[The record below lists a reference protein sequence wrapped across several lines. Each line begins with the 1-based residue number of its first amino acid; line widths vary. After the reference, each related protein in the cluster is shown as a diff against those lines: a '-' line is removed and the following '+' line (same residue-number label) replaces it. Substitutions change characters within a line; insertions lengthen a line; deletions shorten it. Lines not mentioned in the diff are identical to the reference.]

1 MASMAKRGCS
11 LLLALVLALGL
22 VVQTQAAGSTPSL
35 SQALTGTAQYVY
47 ETVQAPQVGSI
58 GGDWAVLGLARSG
71 YTVPA
76 QYYRDYS
83 AAVEAYV
90 KACNGVLHEKKYTEY
105 SRVILALSSIGKDAR
120 DVAGYDLTKA
130 LGDYD
135 QTVWQGVNGPIWALL
150 ALDCRNYPMPQNPQA
165 KTQATRQ
172 MYVDYILSC
181 QLPGGGWNLTKT
193 GTADPDLTAM
203 ALQALA
209 KYQDQTNVK
218 QAVSQALTCLSRLQN
233 PDGTFS
239 SEGVANG
246 ESCAQV
252 MIALGELGISLE
264 DARFVKNGCTLLDG
278 LLTFYRPGQ
287 GFVHAAA
294 GGGANQMACE
304 QALMALA
311 GLQRAQSGQNSL
323 YQMSDA
329 RDLTGESQTG
339 QGLPGKH
346 ADVQSSPV
354 ILPGKTFPDIAGHP
368 NQAAIEAL
376 AARGIING
384 MTDTTFAPDETMT
397 RAQFATIVV
406 RGLGLPEQTTQVFDD
421 VKAGDWFAPYVG
433 SAYAY
438 GIVKG
443 KSATRFDPNGTITRQ
458 EAAVMVARAAK
469 LCGLDTE
476 LDAAAVRDTLAQ
488 FTDYVTAGDWARQ
501 ELAFCYRQGIL
512 DDSALT
518 IQPLVPILR
527 CEIAQML
534 YNLLGSAQLL

>member
-22 VVQTQAAGSTPSL
+22 VVQTQAASSTPSL

-209 KYQDQTNVK
+209 RYQDQTKVK
-218 QAVSQALTCLSRLQN
+218 QAVSQGLTCLSRLQN

-252 MIALGELGISLE
+252 MIAPGELGISLE
-264 DARFVKNGCTLLDG
+264 DARFVKNGRTLLDG

-346 ADVQSSPV
+346 ADVQPSPV

-406 RGLGLPEQTTQVFDD
+406 RGLGLPEQTPQVFDD

-476 LDAAAVRDTLAQ
+476 LDAAAVRDALAQ

>member
-22 VVQTQAAGSTPSL
+22 VVQTQAASSTPSL

-209 KYQDQTNVK
+209 RYQDQTKVK
-218 QAVSQALTCLSRLQN
+218 QAVSQGLTCLSRLQN

-264 DARFVKNGCTLLDG
+264 DARFVKNGRTLLDG

-346 ADVQSSPV
+346 ADVQPSPV

-406 RGLGLPEQTTQVFDD
+406 RGLGLPEQTPQVFDD

-476 LDAAAVRDTLAQ
+476 LDAAAVRDALAQ

>member
-1 MASMAKRGCS
+1 MAKRGCS

-264 DARFVKNGCTLLDG
+264 DARFVKNGRTLLDG

-534 YNLLGSAQLL
+534 CNLLGSAQLL

>member
-172 MYVDYILSC
+172 MYVDDILAC
-181 QLPGGGWNLTKT
+181 QLPDGGWNLTKT

-209 KYQDQTNVK
+209 KYQDQAKVK
-218 QAVSQALTCLSRLQN
+218 QAVSQGLTCLSRLQN

-264 DARFVKNGCTLLDG
+264 DARFVKNGRTLLDG

>member
-47 ETVQAPQVGSI
+47 ETVKAPQVGSI

-172 MYVDYILSC
+172 MYVDDILAC
-181 QLPGGGWNLTKT
+181 QLPDGGWNLTKT

-209 KYQDQTNVK
+209 KYQDQAKVK
-218 QAVSQALTCLSRLQN
+218 QAVSQGLTCLSRLQN

-264 DARFVKNGCTLLDG
+264 DTRFVKNGCTLLDG

-476 LDAAAVRDTLAQ
+476 LDAAAVRDALAQ

>member
-47 ETVQAPQVGSI
+47 ETVKAPQVGSI

-233 PDGTFS
+233 ADGTFS

-264 DARFVKNGCTLLDG
+264 DARFVKNGRTLLDG

-304 QALMALA
+304 QALLALA

>member
-47 ETVQAPQVGSI
+47 ETVKAPQVGSI

-172 MYVDYILSC
+172 MYVDDILAC
-181 QLPGGGWNLTKT
+181 QLPDGGWNLTKT

-209 KYQDQTNVK
+209 KYQDQAKVK
-218 QAVSQALTCLSRLQN
+218 QAVSQGLTCLSRLQN

-264 DARFVKNGCTLLDG
+264 DARFVKNGRTLLDG

-346 ADVQSSPV
+346 TDVQSSPV

-368 NQAAIEAL
+368 NQAAMEAL

-384 MTDTTFAPDETMT
+384 ITDTSFAPDKTMT

-406 RGLGLPEQTTQVFDD
+406 RGLGLPEQTPQVFDD

>member
-209 KYQDQTNVK
+209 RYQDQTKVK
-218 QAVSQALTCLSRLQN
+218 QAVSQGLTCLSRLQN

-264 DARFVKNGCTLLDG
+264 DARFVKNGRTLLDG

-346 ADVQSSPV
+346 ADVQPSPV

-406 RGLGLPEQTTQVFDD
+406 RGLGLPEQTPQVFDD

-443 KSATRFDPNGTITRQ
+443 ESATRFDPNGTITRQ

-476 LDAAAVRDTLAQ
+476 LDAAAVRDALAQ

>member
-209 KYQDQTNVK
+209 KYQDQAKVK
-218 QAVSQALTCLSRLQN
+218 QAVSQGLTCLSRLQN

-264 DARFVKNGCTLLDG
+264 DARFVKNGRTLLDG

>member
-1 MASMAKRGCS
+1 MAQLKRQGLS
-11 LLLALVLALGL
+11 LLLALALL
-22 VVQTQAAGSTPSL
+22 LSL
-35 SQALTGTAQYVY
+35 SGTVFAAPADSPLEDTAQYVY
-47 ETVQAPQVGSI
+47 ETVKAPQVGSI
-58 GGDWAVLGLARSG
+58 GGEWAVLGLARSG
-71 YTVPA
+71 YAVPA
-76 QYYRDYS
+76 QYYRDYF
-83 AAVEAYV
+83 AAVEDYV
-90 KACNGVLHEKKYTEY
+90 KACKGILHEKKYTEY
-105 SRVILALSSIGKDAR
+105 SRVILALSAMGKDPR
-120 DVAGYDLTKA
+120 SVAGYDLTPP

-150 ALDCRNYPMPQNPQA
+150 ALDCRSYPMPQNPQA

-172 MYVDYILSC
+172 MYVDYILAC
-181 QLPGGGWNLTKT
+181 QLPDGGWNLTKT

-209 KYQDQTNVK
+209 KYQDQAKVK
-218 QAVSQALTCLSRLQN
+218 QAVDQALTCLSQLQN

-239 SEGVANG
+239 SEGASNG

-252 MIALGELGISLE
+252 MIALGELGISPE
-264 DARFVKNGCTLLDG
+264 DPRFVKNGCTLLDG

-287 GFVHAAA
+287 GFVHTAS
-294 GGGANQMACE
+294 GEGANQMTCE
-304 QALMALA
+304 QALMALVS
-311 GLQRAQSGQNSL
+311 LQRAQGGQNSL

-329 RDLTGESQTG
+329 RDLSGASQTG

-346 ADVQSSPV
+346 NHVQPSPV
-354 ILPGKTFPDIAGHP
+354 TLPGKTFPDIAGHA
-368 NQAAIEAL
+368 NQAAMEAL

-384 MTDTTFAPDETMT
+384 ITDTSFAPDKTMT
-397 RAQFATIVV
+397 RAQFAAIVV
-406 RGLGLPEQTTQVFDD
+406 RGLGLPEKTTQVFDD
-421 VKAGDWFAPYVG
+421 VKTGDWFAPYVG

-438 GIVKG
+438 GIVNG
-443 KSATRFDPNGTITRQ
+443 KSADRFDPNGTITRQ
-458 EAAVMVARAAK
+458 EAAVMVARAAG
-469 LCGLDTE
+469 LCGLDTQ

-501 ELAFCYRQGIL
+501 GLAFCYRQGIL

>member
-22 VVQTQAAGSTPSL
+22 VVQTQAASSTPSL

-47 ETVQAPQVGSI
+47 ETVKAPQVGSI

-172 MYVDYILSC
+172 MYVDDILAC
-181 QLPGGGWNLTKT
+181 QLPDGGWNLTKT

-209 KYQDQTNVK
+209 RYQDQTNVK

-264 DARFVKNGCTLLDG
+264 DARFVKNGRTLLDG

>member
-76 QYYRDYS
+76 QYCRDYS

-264 DARFVKNGCTLLDG
+264 DARFVKNGRTLLDG

>member
-209 KYQDQTNVK
+209 RYQDQTKVK
-218 QAVSQALTCLSRLQN
+218 QAVSQGLTCLSRLQN

-264 DARFVKNGCTLLDG
+264 DARFVKNGRTLLDG

-346 ADVQSSPV
+346 ADVQPSPV

-406 RGLGLPEQTTQVFDD
+406 RGLGLPEQTPQVFDD

>member
-209 KYQDQTNVK
+209 RYQDQTKVK
-218 QAVSQALTCLSRLQN
+218 QAVSQGLTCLSRLQN

-264 DARFVKNGCTLLDG
+264 DARFVKNGRTLLDG

-406 RGLGLPEQTTQVFDD
+406 RGLGLPEQTPQVFDD

>member
-47 ETVQAPQVGSI
+47 EAVQAPQVGSI

-264 DARFVKNGCTLLDG
+264 DARFVKNGRTLLDG
-278 LLTFYRPGQ
+278 LLTFYRAGQ

-384 MTDTTFAPDETMT
+384 ITDTSFAPDKTMT

>member
-1 MASMAKRGCS
+1 M
-11 LLLALVLALGL
+11 
-22 VVQTQAAGSTPSL
+22 
-35 SQALTGTAQYVY
+35 
-47 ETVQAPQVGSI
+47 GSI

-209 KYQDQTNVK
+209 RYQDQTKVK
-218 QAVSQALTCLSRLQN
+218 QAVSQGLTCLSRLQN

-264 DARFVKNGCTLLDG
+264 DARFVKNGRTLLDG

-346 ADVQSSPV
+346 ADVQPSPV

-406 RGLGLPEQTTQVFDD
+406 RGLGLPEQTPQVFDD

-476 LDAAAVRDTLAQ
+476 LDAAAVRDALAQ

>member
-233 PDGTFS
+233 ADGTFS

-264 DARFVKNGCTLLDG
+264 DARFVKNGRTLLDG

>member
-209 KYQDQTNVK
+209 RYQDQTNVK

-264 DARFVKNGCTLLDG
+264 DARFVKNGRTLLDG

-384 MTDTTFAPDETMT
+384 MTDTSFAPDETMT

>member
-47 ETVQAPQVGSI
+47 ETVKAPQVGSI

-172 MYVDYILSC
+172 MYVDDILAC
-181 QLPGGGWNLTKT
+181 QLPDGGWNLTKT

-264 DARFVKNGCTLLDG
+264 DARFVKNGRTLLDG

>member
-47 ETVQAPQVGSI
+47 EAVQAPQVGSI

-264 DARFVKNGCTLLDG
+264 DARFVKNGRTLLDG

-346 ADVQSSPV
+346 ADVQPSPV

-368 NQAAIEAL
+368 NQAAMEAL

-384 MTDTTFAPDETMT
+384 ITDTSFAPDKTMT

>member
-209 KYQDQTNVK
+209 RYQDQTKVK
-218 QAVSQALTCLSRLQN
+218 QAVSQGLTCLSRLQN

-264 DARFVKNGCTLLDG
+264 DARFVKNGRTLLDG

-406 RGLGLPEQTTQVFDD
+406 RGLGLPEQTPQVFDD

-476 LDAAAVRDTLAQ
+476 LDAAAVRDALAQ

>member
-47 ETVQAPQVGSI
+47 ETVKAPQVGSI

-264 DARFVKNGCTLLDG
+264 DARFVKNGRTLLDG

>member
-209 KYQDQTNVK
+209 RYQDQTKVK
-218 QAVSQALTCLSRLQN
+218 QAVSQGLTCLSRLQN

-264 DARFVKNGCTLLDG
+264 DARFVKNGRTLLDG

-346 ADVQSSPV
+346 ADVQPSPV

-406 RGLGLPEQTTQVFDD
+406 RGLGLPEQTPQVFDD

-476 LDAAAVRDTLAQ
+476 LDAAAVRDALAQ

>member
-1 MASMAKRGCS
+1 MAKRGCS

-209 KYQDQTNVK
+209 RYQDQTKVK
-218 QAVSQALTCLSRLQN
+218 QAVSQGLTCLSRLQN

-264 DARFVKNGCTLLDG
+264 DARFVKNGRTLLDG

-346 ADVQSSPV
+346 ADVQPSPV

-406 RGLGLPEQTTQVFDD
+406 RGLGLPEQTPQVFDD

>member
-47 ETVQAPQVGSI
+47 ETVKAPQVGSI

-172 MYVDYILSC
+172 MYVDDILAC
-181 QLPGGGWNLTKT
+181 QLPDGGWNLTKT

-209 KYQDQTNVK
+209 KYQDQAKVK
-218 QAVSQALTCLSRLQN
+218 QAVSQGLTCLSRLQN

-264 DARFVKNGCTLLDG
+264 DARFVKNGRTLLDG

-384 MTDTTFAPDETMT
+384 ITDTSFAPDKTMT

-406 RGLGLPEQTTQVFDD
+406 RGLGLPEQTPQVFDD

-476 LDAAAVRDTLAQ
+476 LDAAAVRDALAQ

>member
-22 VVQTQAAGSTPSL
+22 VVQTQAASSTPSL

-209 KYQDQTNVK
+209 RYQDQTNVK
-218 QAVSQALTCLSRLQN
+218 QAVSQGLTCLSRLQN

-264 DARFVKNGCTLLDG
+264 DARFVKNGRTLLDG

>member
-22 VVQTQAAGSTPSL
+22 VVQTQAASSTPSL

-209 KYQDQTNVK
+209 RYQDQTKVK
-218 QAVSQALTCLSRLQN
+218 QAVSQGLTCLSRLQN

-264 DARFVKNGCTLLDG
+264 DARFVKNGRTLLDG

-406 RGLGLPEQTTQVFDD
+406 RGLGLPEQTPQVFDD

-476 LDAAAVRDTLAQ
+476 LDAAAVRDALAQ

>member
-1 MASMAKRGCS
+1 
-11 LLLALVLALGL
+11 
-22 VVQTQAAGSTPSL
+22 
-35 SQALTGTAQYVY
+35 
-47 ETVQAPQVGSI
+47 
-58 GGDWAVLGLARSG
+58 
-71 YTVPA
+71 
-76 QYYRDYS
+76 
-83 AAVEAYV
+83 
-90 KACNGVLHEKKYTEY
+90 
-105 SRVILALSSIGKDAR
+105 
-120 DVAGYDLTKA
+120 
-130 LGDYD
+130 

-150 ALDCRNYPMPQNPQA
+150 ALDCRSYPMPRNPQA

-172 MYVDYILSC
+172 MYVDYILAC
-181 QLPGGGWNLTKT
+181 QLPDGGWNLTKT

-209 KYQDQTNVK
+209 KYQDQARVK
-218 QAVSQALTCLSRLQN
+218 QAVAQALTCLSRLQN
-233 PDGTFS
+233 ADGTFS

-252 MIALGELGISLE
+252 MLALGELGISLE
-264 DARFVKNGCTLLDG
+264 DARFVKNGSTLLDG

-287 GFVHAAA
+287 GFVHAAS
-294 GGGANQMACE
+294 GGGANQMTCE

-323 YQMSDA
+323 YRMSDA
-329 RDLTGESQTG
+329 RDLSGESQTG

-346 ADVQSSPV
+346 ADVQPSPV
-354 ILPGKTFPDIAGHP
+354 TLPGKTFPDIAGHP

-376 AARGIING
+376 TARGIING
-384 MTDTTFAPDETMT
+384 ITDTSFAPDKTMT

-406 RGLGLPEQTTQVFDD
+406 RGLGLPEKTSQVFDD

-438 GIVKG
+438 GIVNG

-458 EAAVMVARAAK
+458 EAAVMVARAAR

-501 ELAFCYRQGIL
+501 GLAFCYRQGIL

>member
-47 ETVQAPQVGSI
+47 ETVKAPQVGSI

-209 KYQDQTNVK
+209 RYQDQTKVK
-218 QAVSQALTCLSRLQN
+218 QAVSQGLTCLSRLQN

-264 DARFVKNGCTLLDG
+264 DARFVKNGRTLLDG

>member
-35 SQALTGTAQYVY
+35 SQALNSTAQYVS
-47 ETVQAPQVGSI
+47 ETVTAPQVGSI

-71 YTVPA
+71 CAVPT
-76 QYYRDYS
+76 QYYRDYF
-83 AAVEAYV
+83 AAVEDYV
-90 KACNGVLHEKKYTEY
+90 KACKGNLHEKKYTEY
-105 SRVILALSSIGKDAR
+105 SRVILALSAIGKDPR
-120 DVAGYDLTKA
+120 NVAGYDLTLP

-150 ALDCRNYPMPQNPQA
+150 ALDCRSYPMPQNPQA

-172 MYVDYILSC
+172 MYVDYLLAC

-209 KYQDQTNVK
+209 KYQDQAKVK
-218 QAVSQALTCLSRLQN
+218 QAVAQALACLSQLQN

-252 MIALGELGISLE
+252 MIALGELGLSLE
-264 DARFVKNGCTLLDG
+264 DSRFVKNGCTLLDG

-287 GFVHAAA
+287 GFVHAAS
-294 GGGANQMACE
+294 GEGANQMTCE

-311 GLQRAQSGQNSL
+311 GLQRVQSGQNSL

-346 ADVQSSPV
+346 ADVQPSPV
-354 ILPGKTFPDIAGHP
+354 TLPGKTFPDIAGHP
-368 NQAAIEAL
+368 NQAAMEAL

-384 MTDTTFAPDETMT
+384 ITDTSFAPDKTMT

-406 RGLGLPEQTTQVFDD
+406 RGLGLPEKATQVFDD
-421 VKAGDWFAPYVG
+421 VKAGDWFASYVG

-438 GIVKG
+438 GIVNG
-443 KSATRFDPNGTITRQ
+443 KSADRFDPNGTITRQ
-458 EAAVMVARAAK
+458 EAAVMVARAAR
-469 LCGLDTE
+469 LCGLDTD

-501 ELAFCYRQGIL
+501 GLAFCYRQGIL

>member
-172 MYVDYILSC
+172 MYVDDILAC
-181 QLPGGGWNLTKT
+181 QLPDGGWNLTKT

-264 DARFVKNGCTLLDG
+264 DARFVKNGRTLLDG

-406 RGLGLPEQTTQVFDD
+406 RGLGLPEQTPQVFDD

>member
-22 VVQTQAAGSTPSL
+22 VVQTQAASSTPSL

-47 ETVQAPQVGSI
+47 ETVKAPQVGSI

-209 KYQDQTNVK
+209 RYQDQTNVK

-264 DARFVKNGCTLLDG
+264 DARFVKNGRTLLDG

-287 GFVHAAA
+287 GFVHAVS
-294 GGGANQMACE
+294 GDGANQMACE

>member
-47 ETVQAPQVGSI
+47 ETVKAPQVGSI

-172 MYVDYILSC
+172 MYVDDILAC
-181 QLPGGGWNLTKT
+181 QLPDGGWNLTKT

-209 KYQDQTNVK
+209 KYQDQAKVK
-218 QAVSQALTCLSRLQN
+218 QAVSQGLTCLSRLQN

-264 DARFVKNGCTLLDG
+264 DARFVKNGRTLLDG

>member
-47 ETVQAPQVGSI
+47 ETVKAPQVGSI

-233 PDGTFS
+233 ADGTFS

-264 DARFVKNGCTLLDG
+264 DARFVKNGRTLLDG

>member
-172 MYVDYILSC
+172 MYVDDILAC
-181 QLPGGGWNLTKT
+181 QLPDGGWNLTKT

-209 KYQDQTNVK
+209 KYQDQAKVK
-218 QAVSQALTCLSRLQN
+218 QAVSQGLTCLSRLQN

-264 DARFVKNGCTLLDG
+264 DTRFVKNGCTLLDG

-384 MTDTTFAPDETMT
+384 ITDTSFAPDKTMT

>member
-22 VVQTQAAGSTPSL
+22 VVQTQAASSTPSL

-47 ETVQAPQVGSI
+47 ETVKAPQVGSI

-264 DARFVKNGCTLLDG
+264 DARFVKNGRTLLDG

-476 LDAAAVRDTLAQ
+476 LDAAAVRDALAQ

>member
-264 DARFVKNGCTLLDG
+264 DARFVKNGRTLLDG

>member
-209 KYQDQTNVK
+209 KYQDQAKVK
-218 QAVSQALTCLSRLQN
+218 QAVSQGLTCLSRLQN

-264 DARFVKNGCTLLDG
+264 DARFVKNGRTLLDG

-406 RGLGLPEQTTQVFDD
+406 RGLGLPEQTPQVFDD

>member
-233 PDGTFS
+233 ADGTFS

-264 DARFVKNGCTLLDG
+264 DARFVKNGRTLLDG

-406 RGLGLPEQTTQVFDD
+406 RGLGLPEQTPQVFDD

-476 LDAAAVRDTLAQ
+476 LDAAAVRDALAQ